1 MNRFDDLAATWEDEP
16 SHTERAQAV
25 AEAIAARVPLQ
36 DTWSVVD
43 VGSGTG
49 LLSRVLAER
58 VGRIVLVDTS
68 PGMVTV
74 AQERIAAAGMS
85 TLSAVCL
92 DITSETPPGAP
103 FDLAVSLL
111 MLHHVSDVEGLLE
124 SVLCHLVPG
133 GYIAFVDL
141 AAEDG
146 SFHDD
151 KSGEIPHHGFTRR
164 QLLSMA
170 AAAGFVDLAVE
181 EIHRLVKQ
189 RDGHDVSYG
198 LLLLTGRVP
207 VTVTTP

>member
-49 LLSRVLAER
+49 LLSRALADR
-58 VGRIVLVDTS
+58 VGRILLIDTS

-74 AQERIAAAGMS
+74 AQERIAAAGLTS
-85 TLSAVCL
+85 LSAVCL
-92 DITSETPPGAP
+92 DITAATPPGGP

-111 MLHHVSDVEGLLE
+111 MLHHVTDVEGLLE
-124 SVLCHLVPG
+124 SVLCQLVPG
-133 GYIAFVDL
+133 GYIAFADL

-151 KSGEIPHHGFTRR
+151 KAGEIPHHGFARP
-164 QLLSMA
+164 QLLALA